1 MSDAGESPLARGA
14 IRTAEHITLTPT
26 DEELK
31 HEKRRARQLVTAH
44 ERKAKKDTRIAEALV
59 METITIPNL
68 ELQITGLETNAV
80 SFASSM
86 ASKDTEITALLA
98 RVTALEEEKRLSGEH
113 VERLEE
119 AVKDA
124 GKAEEHKLRWR
135 YDTLGKQH
143 AQKEKRLEEDIKRR
157 EEDLKKER
165 EKVNA
170 RMNLTCHR
178 EADLRAYDVLRTAH
192 GELVGH
198 ARVLGGTR
206 ANFCCGESVSSRGS
220 GCGARE

>member
-135 YDTLGKQH
+135 YDTS
-143 AQKEKRLEEDIKRR
+143 A
-157 EEDLKKER
+157 
-165 EKVNA
+165 
-170 RMNLTCHR
+170 
-178 EADLRAYDVLRTAH
+178 
-192 GELVGH
+192 
-198 ARVLGGTR
+198 
-206 ANFCCGESVSSRGS
+206 
-220 GCGARE
+220 